1 MAKAE
6 TIERFRITCEVEAA
20 AMGDVI
26 VALSRLG
33 ITNLHHELVTEVRT
47 FRKNKPRKN
56 KAPVKRNISGKPGTD
71 VIIDYANK
79 HGGKFDTQALIKIF
93 EAQGRSPKSVSP
105 QINTLLERKMVRR
118 TGKGAYALLA
128 KAKSNGAAEVTH
140 G

>member
-1 MAKAE
+1 MPKAE
-6 TIERFRITCEVEAA
+6 TVERFRITCEVEAA

-47 FRKNKPRKN
+47 FRKNKPRKQ
-56 KAPVKRNISGKPGTD
+56 AKRNIGGKPGVD
-71 VIIDYANK
+71 VILDYAKK

-93 EAQGRSPKSVSP
+93 EQQGRSPKSVSP

-118 TGKGAYALLA
+118 TGAGHYALLA

>member
-1 MAKAE
+1 MPKAE
-6 TIERFRITCEVEAA
+6 TVERFRITCEVEAA

-47 FRKNKPRKN
+47 FRKNKPRK
-56 KAPVKRNISGKPGTD
+56 KPVKRNIGGKPGVD
-71 VIIDYANK
+71 VIIDYAKK

-105 QINTLLERKMVRR
+105 QINTMLERKMVRR